1 MSLFIR
7 RRLREHGRRRL
18 QLERNQNSRPSQF
31 FSCSQHFKM
40 LLFFPP
46 PGERHNNETRFLLTV
61 FVLGDALQ
69 RDAKE
74 GGVGV
79 VVPDQQLRPS
89 GDVHARPVEYT
100 RPAGVA
106 TQSPHT
112 FMFCH

>member
-1 MSLFIR
+1 
-7 RRLREHGRRRL
+7 
-18 QLERNQNSRPSQF
+18 
-31 FSCSQHFKM
+31 M

-46 PGERHNNETRFLLTV
+46 PGERHNETRFLLTV